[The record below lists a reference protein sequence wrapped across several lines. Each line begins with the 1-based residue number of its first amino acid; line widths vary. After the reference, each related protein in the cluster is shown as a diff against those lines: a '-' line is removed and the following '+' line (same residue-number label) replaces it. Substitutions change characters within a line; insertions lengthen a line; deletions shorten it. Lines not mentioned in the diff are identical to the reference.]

1 MVKIAEEAAKEDSVF
16 SLNDRMGV
24 VYDAV
29 SLSKA
34 GLEEVS
40 SALALIDVIGKNEKE
55 CWFAPDFVRDG
66 R

>member
-55 CWFAPDFVRDG
+55 
-66 R
+66 